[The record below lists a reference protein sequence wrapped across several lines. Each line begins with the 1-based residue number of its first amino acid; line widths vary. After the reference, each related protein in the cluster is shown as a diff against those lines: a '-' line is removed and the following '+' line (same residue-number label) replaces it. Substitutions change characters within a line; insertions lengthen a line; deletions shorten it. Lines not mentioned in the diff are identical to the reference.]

1 MKYPFKIWPV
11 NASASSMKWALNGRK
26 KQQFQKQKATM
37 FDNNF
42 NIQIIFNTTCNIL
55 HRASGDLKLQN
66 QYLSRGQNNAKHCNK

>member
-1 MKYPFKIWPV
+1 
-11 NASASSMKWALNGRK
+11 
-26 KQQFQKQKATM
+26 M